1 MLENHIL
8 ELKKS
13 NRTLQSAP
21 VAEKKS
27 VSGSGDAAEPSKLC
41 SKLMVR
47 NVPFQA
53 TQSEIK
59 QLFSPFGEITACR
72 LPLKMDGSGEHRGF
86 AFVDF
91 LSQIMAKKAF
101 ETLGKSTHL
110 YGRRL
115 VLEWAKK
122 EETVETL
129 REKTAKRFEL
139 QTAGARE
146 KQKTSTKKA
155 ITRYFNAQDLQ
166 KSNKD
171 KEDDD

>member
-1 MLENHIL
+1 
-8 ELKKS
+8 
-13 NRTLQSAP
+13 LQ
-21 VAEKKS
+21 
-27 VSGSGDAAEPSKLC
+27 
-41 SKLMVR
+41 
-47 NVPFQA
+47 
-53 TQSEIK
+53 
-59 QLFSPFGEITACR
+59 
-72 LPLKMDGSGEHRGF
+72 
-86 AFVDF
+86 
-91 LSQIMAKKAF
+91 KAF

-122 EETVETL
+122 EETVENL

-139 QTAGARE
+139 QAAGSRE

-171 KEDDD
+171 KEEDDD